1 MLKIKDLTTEYQ
13 KNPIGIDTKN
23 PRFSWKLDS
32 DQKNTM
38 QKAYHIVVKK
48 ENEIVFDSEWQE
60 SEQSI
65 AVRYEGK
72 DLEER
77 TVYEI
82 MLEVTDNH
90 EQKTSACGN
99 FETGYMGAKNITAD
113 FITHGFEDNLEAPAV
128 FTKHISIKRKLKK
141 ARLYASALGIY
152 EFTINGKAGSD
163 IHFAPGWTSY
173 QKVLQYQTYDITE
186 LLEEENEIAITVG
199 NGWYKGILGFF
210 NEGDHY
216 GKRTAVIA
224 EIVLTYEDGTEEII
238 NTDESWMSTT
248 GRIRYSEIY
257 HGEIIDFTKIEN
269 EKQPVKKIEYPK
281 SILIAQQDE
290 PVRITERIQGK
301 EKIITPQ
308 GDVVIDFGQN
318 LTGVVEVKV
327 KKERGTVITI
337 RHAET
342 LDKDGNFYTA
352 NLRTAR
358 CTDSFICSG
367 GEDIFRPM
375 FTYHGFR
382 YIAVEGLGEE
392 VDASEFTAC
401 VLHTDLKKTGDF
413 SCTDTDVNRL
423 LQNIDWGLRD
433 NFLDIPTD
441 CPQRDERLGY
451 TGDTQIFLSTASVIR
466 DVRLFYEKYLRDLRY
481 EQSLGMGIPTTVPNI
496 LGPGGGIAIWHD
508 AGTIIPW
515 TLYQNYGDIKILE
528 DSFESMVSCVEYSK
542 TLTNEKGLINS
553 GQQLGDWVSMDVPRG
568 PMCNYTGD
576 VWNLELN
583 EKIGATDPYFIANIY
598 YANSILLTAKTAK
611 VLGKEKEEK
620 AFEEMYQE
628 VRDNIRKEYITPNGR
643 VLSDTQTGNLM
654 ALHFNIAEEKDRSIC
669 MERLLK
675 NLKQHR
681 NHLTTGFAGT
691 PFLCTTLSENGQH
704 EMAGEVFLKKDCP
717 SWLYQVRMGATTIWE
732 LWDGVNPDGSFNKF
746 EMNSF
751 NHYSYGSI
759 GNWVYHELLGI
770 DYLKPAYKQSKI
782 APRMI
787 KGIPAMKGY
796 VDTPYG
802 KISCDIRCEK
812 GKYQID
818 IEIPENTTSVVALPE
833 QKEQILGSGC
843 YHFEYDTES
852 DFMPQKYSMESNL
865 SKILENPIG
874 YQLMEQYGKELLE
887 NGMFMMFAKERPI
900 VEILTMLPPET
911 TPLFEMILDACNKS
925 EKQEIE

>member
-48 ENEIVFDSEWQE
+48 ENEIVFDSEWRE

-542 TLTNEKGLINS
+542 TLTNEKG
-553 GQQLGDWVSMDVPRG
+553 
-568 PMCNYTGD
+568 
-576 VWNLELN
+576 
-583 EKIGATDPYFIANIY
+583 
-598 YANSILLTAKTAK
+598 
-611 VLGKEKEEK
+611 
-620 AFEEMYQE
+620 
-628 VRDNIRKEYITPNGR
+628 
-643 VLSDTQTGNLM
+643 
-654 ALHFNIAEEKDRSIC
+654 
-669 MERLLK
+669 
-675 NLKQHR
+675 
-681 NHLTTGFAGT
+681 
-691 PFLCTTLSENGQH
+691 
-704 EMAGEVFLKKDCP
+704 
-717 SWLYQVRMGATTIWE
+717 
-732 LWDGVNPDGSFNKF
+732 
-746 EMNSF
+746 
-751 NHYSYGSI
+751 
-759 GNWVYHELLGI
+759 
-770 DYLKPAYKQSKI
+770 
-782 APRMI
+782 
-787 KGIPAMKGY
+787 
-796 VDTPYG
+796 
-802 KISCDIRCEK
+802 
-812 GKYQID
+812 
-818 IEIPENTTSVVALPE
+818 
-833 QKEQILGSGC
+833 
-843 YHFEYDTES
+843 
-852 DFMPQKYSMESNL
+852 
-865 SKILENPIG
+865 
-874 YQLMEQYGKELLE
+874 
-887 NGMFMMFAKERPI
+887 
-900 VEILTMLPPET
+900 
-911 TPLFEMILDACNKS
+911 
-925 EKQEIE
+925 